1 MAEKTY
7 VVYGIPNCDSV
18 KKAFVWLDAHKIAY
32 RFHNYKTEGIT
43 KTKLEAWSK
52 QLGWESLINKN
63 STTWR
68 DLDDATK
75 AGVTTKAAAIA
86 VMQEHTSMIKR
97 PVIELEDAV
106 VVMRFNA
113 DTYAATFL

>member
-1 MAEKTY
+1 MAEKNY

-18 KKAFVWLDAHKIAY
+18 KKAFTWLEGQKIAY

-43 KTKLEAWSK
+43 KSKLDNWCK
-52 QLGWESLINKN
+52 QLGWENLINKN

-68 DLDDATK
+68 DLDDAVK
-75 AGVTTKAAAIA
+75 NAVTTKAEAIA
-86 VMQEHTSMIKR
+86 LMQEHTSMIKR
-97 PVIELEDAV
+97 PVIELDDKV

-113 DTYAATFL
+113 DTYAETFL